1 MKIGSLHVP
10 DRFHMLGCGVR
21 SKTPHDSRARSKA
34 IETQEGRVAKTTVT
48 FELGGRVEIEHL
60 AQGISLFR
68 SLMECLTPRGSGVAW
83 VVEDLQP
90 GSAVATLH
98 GEAPNIAAVE
108 RIVGEYESFGASMS
122 RHEETALTDQS
133 LLKAASGIRKLA
145 TTVEYVRFETSENDY
160 TLRGNGE
167 LHSQPEPTV
176 AIGAVTGRIQT
187 LSSRAGLRFN
197 LYDTVHDKAVGCYLA
212 AGQEELMREVWGR
225 RARVSGRVSRE
236 ARTDIPI
243 AIRRI
248 LNVELLA
255 DPEPGSYESARGA
268 VPWRSGY
275 ELPEQVVHRLR
286 DA

>member
-1 MKIGSLHVP
+1 M
-10 DRFHMLGCGVR
+10 
-21 SKTPHDSRARSKA
+21 
-34 IETQEGRVAKTTVT
+34 AKTTVT

-60 AQGISLFR
+60 AQGISQFR
-68 SLMECLTPRGSGVAW
+68 NLMECLTPKGSGVAW

-90 GSAVATLH
+90 GSAVATLR
-98 GEAPNIAAVE
+98 GEASDIAAVE

-122 RHEETALTDQS
+122 RHEDTALTDQS

-145 TTVEYVRFETSENDY
+145 ATVEYVRFETAENDY
-160 TLRGNGE
+160 TLRGSDE
-167 LHSQPEPTV
+167 PHDEPEPTT
-176 AIGAVTGRIQT
+176 AIGAVTGRVQT

-212 AGQEELMREVWGR
+212 SGQEELMREAWGR
-225 RARVSGRVSRE
+225 RARVSGSVSRE
-236 ARTDIPI
+236 ASTGIPI

-248 LNVELLA
+248 LDVEILT
-255 DPEPGSYESARGA
+255 DPEPGSYENARGT
-268 VPWRSGY
+268 VPWQSGY